1 MLRYCDKFPGFCLQ
15 CSAGYLRKYSFKFIE
30 TKTVDQLADDQKHSM
45 EITCKVLEDTRKLK
59 LILQREAKV
68 SDLIDQ
74 LKDDLGSENEYQLIC
89 LGRIMLEC
97 DTLSRYTQSEKLPI
111 LIKTFTPENIME
123 ATREIRYKSYKS

>member
-1 MLRYCDKFPGFCLQ
+1 
-15 CSAGYLRKYSFKFIE
+15 
-30 TKTVDQLADDQKHSM
+30 M
-45 EITCKVLEDTRKLK
+45 EITCKVLKDTRKLK

-123 ATREIRYKSYKS
+123 ATREIRNLEICCRKFNNWNRSKKRKIDHL